1 MITLDG
7 RILQITQNNSGVISF
22 DFTGPDGVSV
32 DLYGYAI
39 TFMVKHKKTDPDT
52 EAIISK
58 TYTFVKGN
66 TVTVELMPEDTQFPV
81 DYYYWSIL
89 LKKDTYKNEA
99 LSGPFYIIEG
109 VQD

>member
-1 MITLDG
+1 M
-7 RILQITQNNSGVISF
+7 
-22 DFTGPDGVSV
+22 
-32 DLYGYAI
+32 
-39 TFMVKHKKTDPDT
+39 
-52 EAIISK
+52 
-58 TYTFVKGN
+58 
-66 TVTVELMPEDTQFPV
+66 TVELMPEDTQFPV